1 MKKLTQREK
10 TLLTILFTGLILVV
24 GIIYWIMPMM
34 SDVET
39 LGYEK
44 NDLETKQTDMEVK
57 IAQTTKLLANK
68 EETENEVEA
77 MMARMSD
84 PLLGEVFDLEVQKLT
99 KNNKIK
105 LLSMN
110 YSNTSTT
117 SPSASGTPTQYYEY
131 NLQQLVALVTGVNH
145 EDPEVNETEHEVLKK
160 TATIQVEGTYASIQ
174 TLLSDLNSVGKTHY
188 VKSVNYVRT
197 DTESAEEGGL
207 PIKKETATITVD
219 VYFIKLD
226 DSAQLNLS
234 QKG

>member
-84 PLLGEVFDLEVQKLT
+84 PLLGEVFDLEVQKLARDNRMDLLSINYYNIELYDLALFHINKALKYD
-99 KNNKIK
+99 KNNKRLLDNKK
-105 LLSMN
+105 L
-110 YSNTSTT
+110 
-117 SPSASGTPTQYYEY
+117 
-131 NLQQLVALVTGVNH
+131 
-145 EDPEVNETEHEVLKK
+145 
-160 TATIQVEGTYASIQ
+160 I
-174 TLLSDLNSVGKTHY
+174 
-188 VKSVNYVRT
+188 
-197 DTESAEEGGL
+197 ESK
-207 PIKKETATITVD
+207 I
-219 VYFIKLD
+219 
-226 DSAQLNLS
+226 
-234 QKG
+234 